1 MIYGTDMPTE
11 IAYTYRIA
19 DGAAPGPPLLDEV
32 YYEEPCRAAPDGG
45 GGGSGEGSAVSRPH
59 LDPKGRGSWKKD
71 DDAGAAAGDG
81 AAVCAADGG
90 GAAAGECTD
99 DGSGDGNGN
108 GNGEVPWRDLAS
120 EFSPI
125 SDSDL
130 ASEPLLAD
138 AANFSIG
145 SAGAVPVTAV
155 RSALA
160 LMVMEEEG
168 LALPGDA
175 GFPEHGGSGAGTG
188 AGDGAPAAC
197 RAEVYAM
204 QVRRALLSNRS
215 LAPVLTHMRFLLYP
229 TVPLSQLK
237 KSVLGS
243 GPSRTGRRS
252 RRFVR
257 HTEQAHS
264 GDRCAEPYLTSHP

>member
-32 YYEEPCRAAPDGG
+32 YYEEPCRATPDA

-99 DGSGDGNGN
+99 DGNSNGD

-175 GFPEHGGSGAGTG
+175 ASPEHGGSGAG
-188 AGDGAPAAC
+188 AGAPAAVSC

-204 QVRRALLSNRS
+204 QVRRALLSTRS
-215 LAPVLTHMRFLLYP
+215 LAHVLTHMRSLLYP
-229 TVPLSQLK
+229 TVPHLQLK

-252 RRFVR
+252 RRFVL